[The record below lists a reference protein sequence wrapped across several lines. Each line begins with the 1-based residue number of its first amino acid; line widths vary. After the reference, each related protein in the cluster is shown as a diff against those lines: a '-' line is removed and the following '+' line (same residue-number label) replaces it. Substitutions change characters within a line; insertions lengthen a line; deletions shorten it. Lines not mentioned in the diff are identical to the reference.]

1 VTSHNKL
8 DLDQQAIE
16 INLKNDDFTKAKQIY
31 QNGAHSG
38 ARSVLTLATPFSV
51 SFLKSA
57 AVVQGNVNGI
67 LYSSYG
73 TGVTSMKVTY
83 GLTSAEKCV
92 DNVAAPNNDTTK
104 CFTTNAAVT
113 VAGTNVGLPT
123 DVKNQY
129 RTLAGFSTGVQSKF
143 TAMTADRQ
151 VIWNKFKNYY
161 SSGTYANDY
170 VMAAFDGSG
179 VWSGKSAV
187 ARKEGVKKG
196 TAYMNNWMYVIREFE
211 DAIHDCKTGNK
222 LNNMDA
228 VHAWDE
234 GVAFY
239 TGSLEG
245 INAGGKQ
252 GGSCTASDSTGCMIH
267 ALADKRCAN
276 YKTCVGGTAT
286 GPSRVNK
293 KLFEQ
298 FGLGRDVILKN
309 KCDDA
314 VRHLAIVVQQMI
326 VPLVQ
331 GALRYAYKVDK
342 LSGGDKEKAEGAVF
356 AAAVLP
362 LVKSC
367 DAAKA
372 TLISDNM
379 KIDATQPMK
388 SGFAAVKSAFEST
401 YRCAGITCTDVG
413 GLLKSDGNYYAEFA
427 PCLDSS
433 LQPGGTSSFAMPLRP
448 ISMLLA
454 CVVSAAVYW

>member
-1 VTSHNKL
+1 
-8 DLDQQAIE
+8 
-16 INLKNDDFTKAKQIY
+16 
-31 QNGAHSG
+31 
-38 ARSVLTLATPFSV
+38 
-51 SFLKSA
+51 
-57 AVVQGNVNGI
+57 
-67 LYSSYG
+67 
-73 TGVTSMKVTY
+73 
-83 GLTSAEKCV
+83 
-92 DNVAAPNNDTTK
+92 
-104 CFTTNAAVT
+104 
-113 VAGTNVGLPT
+113 
-123 DVKNQY
+123 
-129 RTLAGFSTGVQSKF
+129 
-143 TAMTADRQ
+143 
-151 VIWNKFKNYY
+151 
-161 SSGTYANDY
+161 
-170 VMAAFDGSG
+170 
-179 VWSGKSAV
+179 
-187 ARKEGVKKG
+187 
-196 TAYMNNWMYVIREFE
+196 
-211 DAIHDCKTGNK
+211 
-222 LNNMDA
+222 

-252 GGSCTASDSTGCMIH
+252 EGSCTASASTGCMIH
-267 ALADKRCAN
+267 ALADKRCMN

-298 FGLGRDVILKN
+298 FGLGRDVILQN

-314 VRHLAIVVQQMI
+314 VKHLNIVVQQMT

-401 YRCAGITCTDVG
+401 YRCLGITCTDVG
-413 GLLKSDGNYYAEFA
+413 GLLQTNGNYYAEFA

-433 LQPGGTSSFAMPLRP
+433 LHGGGTSSFAMPLRP